1 MNAGWMF
8 LRTELRKRWR
18 SWLALA
24 LIVGAFA
31 GAVEAAAAG
40 ARRTDAAYP
49 ALLTWSR
56 APDLLAASAVGPSV
70 FGHISQSALAGL
82 PQVAGKALLAEY
94 AVAQPSDVAL
104 VAPETGK
111 VPVTFWRRKILAG
124 RLPDPRRADEAD
136 ISFTLAQARHLRV
149 GDVLQVDALTAGA
162 KPRPVPFTF
171 HIVGIDAAPSEF
183 PPQTGTGTDDLWAT
197 PAFYARHNSGLA
209 IFRMA
214 ALRLRHG
221 AAEIP
226 PVLHEINRLAHGRP
240 TLTYPLATQ
249 SANTE
254 RSIHLQAVAL
264 WLLAALLAVIGVLVT
279 GQLLARQGFLE
290 ADDFGTLRAL
300 GMSPRQ
306 LLAAG
311 LARAAVIGAGGAVAA
326 GLLAVAVSPLFPVG
340 LARVAEPYPGL
351 RVDGVVVVLGA
362 LATVLATV
370 ACAVPA
376 AWRSAAGSTA
386 RALPPADGVARR
398 RPAVTAVARGIRP
411 VPARLGIGLAVQ
423 PGAGRTAVPVRST
436 IASAAVGVAAL
447 TAAIVFSASLGH
459 LLATPRLYGVSWDA
473 DVQGVNNTGIAP
485 AIGTV
490 ARDPQVAAWTT
501 CRRRRSV
508 AGQRRARGGDG
519 DQSRPRSLLLAHP
532 DAGPPAPGAG
542 RDHAGRAHSGRD
554 PLACGCDRNG
564 DARRLP
570 PGQAQGGRGRRFPD
584 AQRRARARVRGHADA
599 RRPAPVPA
607 SRCAPPAV
615 GQPAGPVPAAGRRP
629 GGGRRA
635 RRPVTPHGPFSVSGP
650 AIPTD
655 LVNFGRV
662 QDLPLLLGVALGLL
676 ALGTIVHLLLTAVR
690 RRRRDFAVLRVV
702 GLTRGQVRATV
713 GWQAATLASAAL
725 VIGVPAGV
733 LVGRTAWRIFAH
745 QLGILPVVAIP
756 PLTLAAVAA
765 VALAVAVA
773 AAAVPGESAA
783 RSAPATILRSE

>member
-149 GDVLQVDALTAGA
+149 GDVLQVDALTTGA

-197 PAFYARHNSGLA
+197 PAFYARHDSGLA

-290 ADDFGTLRAL
+290 GDDFGTLRAL

-326 GLLAVAVSPLFPVG
+326 GLLAVAASPLFPVG

-351 RVDGVVVVLGA
+351 RVDG
-362 LATVLATV
+362 
-370 ACAVPA
+370 
-376 AWRSAAGSTA
+376 
-386 RALPPADGVARR
+386 
-398 RPAVTAVARGIRP
+398 
-411 VPARLGIGLAVQ
+411 
-423 PGAGRTAVPVRST
+423 
-436 IASAAVGVAAL
+436 
-447 TAAIVFSASLGH
+447 
-459 LLATPRLYGVSWDA
+459 
-473 DVQGVNNTGIAP
+473 
-485 AIGTV
+485 
-490 ARDPQVAAWTT
+490 
-501 CRRRRSV
+501 
-508 AGQRRARGGDG
+508 RGG
-519 DQSRPRSLLLAHP
+519 
-532 DAGPPAPGAG
+532 
-542 RDHAGRAHSGRD
+542 
-554 PLACGCDRNG
+554 
-564 DARRLP
+564 
-570 PGQAQGGRGRRFPD
+570 
-584 AQRRARARVRGHADA
+584 
-599 RRPAPVPA
+599 
-607 SRCAPPAV
+607 
-615 GQPAGPVPAAGRRP
+615 RP
-629 GGGRRA
+629 GGAGHGARDRGL
-635 RRPVTPHGPFSVSGP
+635 RRP
-650 AIPTD
+650 
-655 LVNFGRV
+655 R
-662 QDLPLLLGVALGLL
+662 GL
-676 ALGTIVHLLLTAVR
+676 AVR
-690 RRRRDFAVLRVV
+690 RREHGTGAPV
-702 GLTRGQVRATV
+702 RGRS
-713 GWQAATLASAAL
+713 G
-725 VIGVPAGV
+725 P
-733 LVGRTAWRIFAH
+733 
-745 QLGILPVVAIP
+745 
-756 PLTLAAVAA
+756 
-765 VALAVAVA
+765 A
-773 AAAVPGESAA
+773 AAGRDGGRPRDPSGSRPARHRAGGPA
-783 RSAPATILRSE
+783 RSGQDRRAGTQHDRQRGRRGRRAHRGDRLLGQPRAPARHPAPLRGELGR